1 MSASWWKIFRIKGSA
16 VIFVV
21 LTAVTFLIFGRANR
35 VLPVFWARSPLAG
48 KTVVIDPGHGGID
61 GGTYHKDGT
70 LEKHINLAVAT
81 KLKGVLEKSGAKV
94 VMTRTKDES
103 LDHRNNKSNSRH
115 KRDLIARVDIINEV
129 KPDIYLSLHVN
140 AERGSPATRGP
151 MVFYYIE
158 DEESKRLAELIQ
170 AQLEEAYKSAGQEV
184 RKRRPFANSSLF
196 LLCNARV
203 PGVIVELGFMTNA
216 ADRRLLQNADFQY
229 KLSSAIERALREY
242 F

>member
-1 MSASWWKIFRIKGSA
+1 MLRKTFRFKVSA
-16 VIFVV
+16 VLFVF
-21 LTAVTFLIFGRANR
+21 LAAVAFLVFWKANR
-35 VLPVFWARSPLAG
+35 VRPVFWARSPLAG

-61 GGTYHKDGT
+61 GGTYHRDGI

-81 KLKGVLEKSGAKV
+81 KLKNVLEKSGAKV

-129 KPDIYLSLHVN
+129 NPDIYLSIHVN

-151 MVFYYIE
+151 MVFYYR
-158 DEESKRLAELIQ
+158 ESAESRRLAELIQ
-170 AQLEEAYKSAGQEV
+170 TQLEEAYKLAGQEV
-184 RKRRPFANSSLF
+184 RKRKPYANSSLF
-196 LLCNARV
+196 LLCNANS
-203 PGVIVELGFMTNA
+203 PGVIIELGFMTNA

-229 KLSSAIERALREY
+229 KLCSAVERALREY